1 MKKNTNTLNLR
12 AKDPFLERE
21 KQRYENPLP
30 SREWIISVLEET
42 GVPVKIPNL
51 AEKLSITEAEYEF
64 FERRIKAMARDG
76 QAQARAIDVGMNLRG
91 DLAVTPVERRSVDP
105 EAARQSE
112 QGVVISVE
120 IHSFPGGC
128 AASTG
133 ERSRG

>member
-1 MKKNTNTLNLR
+1 MSIVEMKKNTNTLNLR

-21 KQRYENPLP
+21 KHRYENPLP

-76 QAQARAIDVGMNLRG
+76 QVLINRREAVCASGTAVRERAP
-91 DLAVTPVERRSVDP
+91 TRSTDTNSTTDTSSTH
-105 EAARQSE
+105 RHE
-112 QGVVISVE
+112 QQ
-120 IHSFPGGC
+120 
-128 AASTG
+128 
-133 ERSRG
+133 RSPAP